1 MRSPRA
7 VAQDMVK
14 AMDAAMKQVWDAE
27 NKKESD
33 EGLKRQVFAHVCN
46 NYARRGG
53 LHGSSQAAS
62 RRSGIRE

>member
-53 LHGSSQAAS
+53 LHGKTEATD
-62 RRSGIRE
+62 

>member
-33 EGLKRQVFAHVCN
+33 EGLKRQVFAHVYN

-53 LHGSSQAAS
+53 LHGKT
-62 RRSGIRE
+62 EVTD

>member
-53 LHGSSQAAS
+53 LYGTSQTTSGSPD
-62 RRSGIRE
+62 IR

>member
-7 VAQDMVK
+7 VAADMVK
-14 AMDAAMKQVWDAE
+14 AMDSAMKQVWDAE

-53 LHGSSQAAS
+53 LYGKGKATD
-62 RRSGIRE
+62 

>member
-1 MRSPRA
+1 M
-7 VAQDMVK
+7 AQDMVK

-53 LHGSSQAAS
+53 LHGQTEAPT
-62 RRSGIRE
+62 R

>member
-53 LHGSSQAAS
+53 LHGQTEAPT
-62 RRSGIRE
+62 R

>member
-53 LHGSSQAAS
+53 YGKTEATD
-62 RRSGIRE
+62 

>member
-53 LHGSSQAAS
+53 LHGKSKVTD
-62 RRSGIRE
+62 

>member
-53 LHGSSQAAS
+53 LHGQTEATD
-62 RRSGIRE
+62 

>member
-14 AMDAAMKQVWDAE
+14 AMDAAMRQVWDAE

-53 LHGSSQAAS
+53 LHGKTEATD
-62 RRSGIRE
+62 